1 MNWLFLVVAIA
12 LEVFGTTSM
21 KLSEGF
27 ARLLPS
33 ILIFVFYGLSFGA
46 LTLALRSIDIGV
58 AYAVWSGVGTA
69 LIVVIGILWFKEPA
83 GAIKLASVGLII
95 LGVIGLNIGKGT
107 H

>member
-1 MNWLFLVVAIA
+1 MDWLFLVVAII